1 MSDRYVE
8 TNGIRLHYLEHSGPE
23 PILVL
28 APGLTANAHSFDGLI
43 EAGLSRAAHVLALD
57 LRGRGESD
65 AARRPVTRWRTTRA
79 TSSASSTRSG
89 SSASSWA
96 ATRSAGC

>member
-8 TNGIRLHYLEHSGPE
+8 TNGIRLHYLEHSGPG
-23 PILVL
+23 PTLVL

-43 EAGLSRAAHVLALD
+43 AAGLP
-57 LRGRGESD
+57 GRPPSSLSTCAV
-65 AARRPVTRWRTTRA
+65 AARATSPTPATRWRTMRR

-89 SSASSWA
+89 SSGSSWA
-96 ATRSAGC
+96 ATRSAVS